1 MALTKARNTIE
12 QGENIIVLKVKASTK
27 IYEGSIVAVEGGY
40 AVPGKKATGLVAAG
54 RAEEFVDN
62 TGTGGTNGAR
72 SIRVKRGVFL
82 FENDITN
89 PVTEA
94 HMLGICYILDD
105 ETVTGLDVGASEA
118 GKVLGFDGDQVIV
131 EIR

>member
-1 MALTKARNTIE
+1 MALTKGRNTIE
-12 QGENIIVLKVKASTK
+12 QGSNVIVLKVKASTK
-27 IYEGSIVAVEGGY
+27 IYEGALVAVDGGY
-40 AVPGKKATGLVAAG
+40 AIPGKKATGLIAAG
-54 RAEEFVDN
+54 RAEEYVDN

-94 HMLGICYILDD
+94 HILGTCYILDD
-105 ETVTGLDVGASEA
+105 ETVTSLETGASVA